1 MPAIRSYGAY
11 LPRPRVPVKDVHAF
25 FGKPG
30 RPRARTL
37 ATPGLDEDPLTMAH
51 EAAAEALGDG
61 GSAGAVVAVTQSAPV
76 GMRKMSA
83 TLAETLRLPH
93 DVTSV
98 DLAGHPGGLLDALEL
113 GGMLAARTGEPS
125 VVVATDH
132 VVSYEERVADM
143 LSAGGAAAFVVGSS
157 GGFAELGEIA
167 RHRDEVFDVWVLGRE
182 PEPRYRLEVL
192 AQSYAHAASRALAG
206 LERLTERP
214 ASEYKLAAVS
224 QPHPQPLRA
233 LGRLGV
239 AKEALEPTT
248 FVGEIGNLGSASLG
262 LSLALGF
269 DNARKG
275 QRILAFGYGS
285 GEGIAQEIKVTD
297 SVPKIGAAER
307 IPGQDIEI
315 GTYYRWTRGRQAE
328 PH

>member
-1 MPAIRSYGAY
+1 MASIHSYGAY
-11 LPRPRVPVKDVHAF
+11 LPRPRVAMKDVQDF

-37 ATPGLDEDPLTMAH
+37 ATPGLDEDSLTMAH
-51 EAAAEALGDG
+51 EAAYEALGRG
-61 GSAGAVVAVTQSAPV
+61 AEAGSVVSVTQSPPV
-76 GMRKMSA
+76 GMRKLSA
-83 TLAETLRLPH
+83 TLAETLRLDH
-93 DVTSV
+93 DVTTV
-98 DLAGHPGGLLDALEL
+98 DLSGHPGGLLDALEL
-113 GGMLAARTGEPS
+113 GGLLAGRTGAPS

-132 VVSYEERVADM
+132 VVSYEERVADT
-143 LSAGGAAAFVVGSS
+143 LSAGGAAAFVVGAS
-157 GGFAELGEIA
+157 GGFAELGEIV
-167 RHRDEVFDVWVLGRE
+167 RHRDEVFDVWMLGRE

-192 AQSYAHAASRALAG
+192 SQSYGHAAQRALAG
-206 LERLTERP
+206 LEKLTERP

-239 AKEALEPTT
+239 TKEALEPTT

-285 GEGIAQEIKVTD
+285 GEGIAQEIEITD
-297 SVPKIGAAER
+297 TVPKIAAADR
-307 IPGQDIEI
+307 LPGDAITV